1 MEKIMPDCL
10 CLLNFSQLGELL
22 IILFLLGCAIVALVT
37 INIHA
42 FLAKTA
48 PIDTDTLVL
57 EGWLPD
63 YAIEA
68 AMQEFKQG
76 SYCRLVTIGSSIHRG
91 SYLFPYKTFAE
102 LTTASLIAM
111 GLDEDQ
117 IITIPLKMETTNRTY
132 GSATELKEQLALAS
146 IRINSFNLF
155 TLGTHSRRSWILYKK
170 AFEPETAVGIIA
182 ATPLNY
188 NTEEWWKSSE
198 GSRTIF
204 SECIAYL
211 YTRIFISNAL

>member
-1 MEKIMPDCL
+1 MEKMMPDCL
-10 CLLNFSQLGELL
+10 CLLNFGQLGQLL
-22 IILFLLGCAIVALVT
+22 ILSLLLGSAIVALV
-37 INIHA
+37 IVNIHG

-76 SYCRLVTIGSSIHRG
+76 SYRQVVTIGSSIHRG

-111 GLDEDQ
+111 GLEADR
-117 IITIPLKMETTNRTY
+117 IITVPLQMENTNRTY

-146 IRINSFNLF
+146 THINSFNLF
-155 TLGTHSRRSWILYKK
+155 TLGTHSRRSWILYRK
-170 AFEPETAVGIIA
+170 AFEPEIQVGVIA

-188 NTEEWWKSSE
+188 STDEWWKSSE

-204 SECIAYL
+204 SECVAYL
-211 YTRIFISNAL
+211 YTRIFIMNTL